1 MELFL
6 ALLAFLLLGSSL
18 VMAVSIKKRITIGR
32 NLPKLPKEA
41 VSFEEKPLVS
51 LIVPFRNEEA
61 NLPNLFSS
69 LMQQN
74 YPNFEIVL
82 VDDQSTDNSPQ
93 IANNFAD
100 KYDKCKVVSVKEKPQ
115 GWTGKTWAC
124 QEGFKN
130 SSGEWLLFTDADVEF
145 EKSIIARALHFAL
158 SNKIEVLTLMPRI
171 LCKSLWAKLIQPI
184 FIHLLLVLYSP
195 LRVNDQKDPFAYVFG
210 SFFLVQRRKY
220 VEIGGHEAV
229 RKSLIE
235 DRAFGFL
242 AKQKGYSIMM
252 LGASDSFTSVW
263 AKSLADVTHAIER
276 ITSFSINVN
285 PLRGVAVATGTFMV
299 TILPFIALVISF
311 LWYSQGVAFSE
322 VILILSLIAS
332 ILALLASSIEVLGSL
347 KLSPIYVIASPLGGL
362 LFSMSILTASYK
374 NAFRKKIVWRG
385 REYDTAEIEF

>member
-1 MELFL
+1 
-6 ALLAFLLLGSSL
+6 
-18 VMAVSIKKRITIGR
+18 
-32 NLPKLPKEA
+32 
-41 VSFEEKPLVS
+41 
-51 LIVPFRNEEA
+51 
-61 NLPNLFSS
+61 
-69 LMQQN
+69 
-74 YPNFEIVL
+74 
-82 VDDQSTDNSPQ
+82 
-93 IANNFAD
+93 
-100 KYDKCKVVSVKEKPQ
+100 
-115 GWTGKTWAC
+115 
-124 QEGFKN
+124 
-130 SSGEWLLFTDADVEF
+130 
-145 EKSIIARALHFAL
+145 
-158 SNKIEVLTLMPRI
+158 MPRI

-220 VEIGGHEAV
+220 VEIGRHEAV

-242 AKQKGYSIMM
+242 AKQKGHIIMM

-263 AKSLADVTHAIER
+263 AKSFADVTHAIER

-299 TILPFIALVISF
+299 TILPFIALVTSF

-362 LFSMSILTASYK
+362 LFGMSILTASYK